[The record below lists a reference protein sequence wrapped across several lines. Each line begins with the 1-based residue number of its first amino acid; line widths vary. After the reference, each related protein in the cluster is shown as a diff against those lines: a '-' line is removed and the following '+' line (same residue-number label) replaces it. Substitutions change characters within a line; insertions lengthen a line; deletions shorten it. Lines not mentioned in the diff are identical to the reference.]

1 MDAAPPID
9 WMALAVIAVSAAV
22 MIYLFRRL
30 MRGMNQQD
38 WILLRQARARG
49 IDPAQPQNVD
59 FVLFLASEEAANAVS
74 EELRKEGFATGMKQ
88 AQIQY
93 ARNRA
98 KPGEPQG
105 GYLVTAKRTV
115 TLYPAELAR
124 LRARFNEL
132 ASAQQGIYCGWQVTA
147 GAQPQASEDAKP

>member
-1 MDAAPPID
+1 
-9 WMALAVIAVSAAV
+9 MALLVIAMSAAV

-38 WILLRQARARG
+38 FILLRQARARG
-49 IDPAQPQNVD
+49 INPAQPQNVD
-59 FVLFLASEEAANAVS
+59 FVLFLASREAANIVS
-74 EELRKEGFATGMKQ
+74 EELRKDGFATSMKY

-98 KPGEPQG
+98 KPGDAQE

-115 TLYPAELAR
+115 TLYPAELAK
-124 LRARFNEL
+124 LRTQLNAI
-132 ASAQQGIYCGWQVTA
+132 AATQKGIYCGWQIAAATA
-147 GAQPQASEDAKP
+147 NTSPDAEK

>member
-1 MDAAPPID
+1 MNTAPPPID
-9 WMALAVIAVSAAV
+9 WMALLVIALSAAV
-22 MIYLFRRL
+22 MVYLLRRL

-38 WILLRQARARG
+38 FILLRQARARG
-49 IDPAQPQNVD
+49 INPAEPQSVD
-59 FVLFLASEEAANAVS
+59 FVLFVASVEAADSVS
-74 EELRKEGFATGMKQ
+74 EELRKEGYATSMKE

-98 KPGEPQG
+98 KPGAPQA

-115 TLYPAELAR
+115 TLYPAELAK

-132 ASAQQGIYCGWQVTA
+132 AAAQKGIYCGWQVTPNA
-147 GAQPQASEDAKP
+147 SAASSAAQK